1 MNTPLRLNIRRFR
14 DSDLPELYKLL
25 SDPDVMRFLEP
36 PFSPEQ
42 TKSFLESAGLS
53 DPPLIYAAENAGGS
67 FIGYVIYHD
76 YDAGSKEIGWV
87 LKKDVWGKGCAKEL
101 TKQLIEKANSE
112 GKSVIIECIP
122 EQSVTKHIAEL
133 FGFAY
138 TGRAD
143 GCDVYKLV
151 NAPEACE
158 KKREL
163 PVCQKG
169 RI

>member
-1 MNTPLRLNIRRFR
+1 MNSPLRLNIRRFR
-14 DSDLPELYKLL
+14 GSDLPELYKLL

-67 FIGYVIYHD
+67 FIGYVIFHD

-87 LKKDVWGKGCAKEL
+87 LKKDAWGKGCAKEL
-101 TKQLIEKANSE
+101 TKQLIEKAASQ
-112 GKSVIIECIP
+112 GKSVIIECVP
-122 EQSVTKHIAEL
+122 EQSVTKHIAEM

-143 GCDVYKLV
+143 GLDIYKLE
-151 NAPEACE
+151 NIPETG
-158 KKREL
+158 KRDA
-163 PVCQKG
+163 
-169 RI
+169 

>member
-1 MNTPLRLNIRRFR
+1 MNSPLRLNIRRFR
-14 DSDLPELYKLL
+14 GSDLPELYKLL

-42 TKSFLESAGLS
+42 TKNFLESAGLS

-101 TKQLIEKANSE
+101 TKQLIEKAASE
-112 GKSVIIECIP
+112 GKSVIIECVP
-122 EQSVTKHIAEL
+122 EQSVTKHIAEM

-143 GCDVYKLV
+143 GLDIYKLE
-151 NAPEACE
+151 NIPETG
-158 KKREL
+158 KRDA
-163 PVCQKG
+163 
-169 RI
+169 